1 MSCIELR
8 VDQLEATRVG
18 LLSVAETCE
27 GALPHRYKTLSVQ
40 ILTDNGASSSSKPLP
55 GSSPQGAFLGIFFFV
70 IKYNAASLRPSVP
83 RIILNNS
90 CKMKMKSCKT
100 VGCPKHAKDMHAL
113 YIDDLTE
120 TVAVNLKKQVVNDPV
135 QRPFPLNFHE
145 RNQQVLPSG
154 SILQVNLEK
163 IEDFTNTNLMKI
175 NEKKSKVMI
184 FNKSRK
190 YDFPPEFCFAD
201 GEILDCVEETKLL
214 GIIINSSLKWNSNT
228 GAIYIKAMS
237 KMWLLRRMKQLNL
250 DSELIF
256 DYYIKE
262 IRSIAEQGVVVWN
275 SGLTNYLV
283 NELEKIQKVAMKII
297 LSEHY
302 TSYETACTFFNVATL
317 SSRRTDLCT
326 NYAIKLYKSK
336 RCDQFFTPYSTRAR
350 RKQKKL
356 VKENLSRTT
365 RCYNAPHNYLARLV
379 NANQKKIENS
389 L

>member
-1 MSCIELR
+1 
-8 VDQLEATRVG
+8 
-18 LLSVAETCE
+18 
-27 GALPHRYKTLSVQ
+27 
-40 ILTDNGASSSSKPLP
+40 
-55 GSSPQGAFLGIFFFV
+55 
-70 IKYNAASLRPSVP
+70 
-83 RIILNNS
+83 
-90 CKMKMKSCKT
+90 
-100 VGCPKHAKDMHAL
+100 
-113 YIDDLTE
+113 
-120 TVAVNLKKQVVNDPV
+120 
-135 QRPFPLNFHE
+135 
-145 RNQQVLPSG
+145 
-154 SILQVNLEK
+154 
-163 IEDFTNTNLMKI
+163 
-175 NEKKSKVMI
+175 
-184 FNKSRK
+184 
-190 YDFPPEFCFAD
+190 
-201 GEILDCVEETKLL
+201 
-214 GIIINSSLKWNSNT
+214 
-228 GAIYIKAMS
+228 MS
-237 KMWLLRRMKQLNL
+237 KMWLLRRMKKLNL

-256 DYYIKE
+256 DYYVKE

-302 TSYETACTFFNVATL
+302 TSYETACLFFNVATL